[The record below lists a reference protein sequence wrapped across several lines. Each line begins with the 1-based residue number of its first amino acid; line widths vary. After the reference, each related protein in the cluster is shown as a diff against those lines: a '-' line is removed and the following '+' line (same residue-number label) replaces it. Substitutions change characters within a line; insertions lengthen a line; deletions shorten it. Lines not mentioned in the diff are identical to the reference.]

1 MTTSAIDFIRSWS
14 NLLVIYEVRE
24 YESYLLKV
32 FELELFFVLFNK
44 VETFFRVDDLIPG
57 DLLEIKVNR
66 FILAEGG
73 LHTGL
78 E

>member
-1 MTTSAIDFIRSWS
+1 M
-14 NLLVIYEVRE
+14 
-24 YESYLLKV
+24 

>member
-1 MTTSAIDFIRSWS
+1 M
-14 NLLVIYEVRE
+14 
-24 YESYLLKV
+24 

-44 VETFFRVDDLIPG
+44 AETFFRVDDLIPG
-57 DLLEIKVNR
+57 DKLEIKVNR
-66 FILAEGG
+66 FILAEGR

>member
-14 NLLVIYEVRE
+14 NLVIHQVRE
-24 YESYLLKV
+24 HESYLLKV
-32 FELELFFVLFNK
+32 FELELLFVLFNK

-57 DLLEIKVNR
+57 DKLEIKVNK
-66 FILAEGG
+66 FILAEGR

>member
-1 MTTSAIDFIRSWS
+1 MEQPS
-14 NLLVIYEVRE
+14 YEVRE

-44 VETFFRVDDLIPG
+44 VKTFFRVDDLIPG
-57 DLLEIKVNR
+57 DKLEIKVNK
-66 FILAEGG
+66 FILAEGR

-78 E
+78 

>member
-57 DLLEIKVNR
+57 DKLEIKVNR
-66 FILAEGG
+66 FILAEGR

>member
-14 NLLVIYEVRE
+14 NLVIYEVRE

-44 VETFFRVDDLIPG
+44 VKTFFRVDDLIPG
-57 DLLEIKVNR
+57 DKLEIKVNK
-66 FILAEGG
+66 FILAEGR

-78 E
+78 